1 MGSLDLG
8 IPIRYILRMKLT
20 IWSVSMLLLLAVLFP
35 SGAAVVIAVHLSSDH
50 DHHHRVD
57 ARPTEA
63 VKLVMHGHH
72 HEPGT
77 PPHEHPIVV
86 TRLAAPITKP
96 SLLLILATS
105 VGTNDVLLS
114 PASRPLA
121 RLTKFA
127 LDPLPLDTNPILRI

>member
-1 MGSLDLG
+1 MGCLHLSM
-8 IPIRYILRMKLT
+8 PIRYILRMKLT
-20 IWSVSMLLLLAVLFP
+20 TWSVSVLLLMAVLFP
-35 SGAAVVIAVHLSSDH
+35 SGAAVVIAVHLGSHH

-63 VKLVMHGHH
+63 VQLVMHGHH
-72 HEPGT
+72 HEPGA

-105 VGTNDVLLS
+105 IGANDVLLI
-114 PASRPLA
+114 PAARPLT
-121 RLTKFA
+121 RLTRFA
-127 LDPLPLDTNPILRI
+127 PDPLALDTNPILRI

>member
-1 MGSLDLG
+1 MGCLDLG

-20 IWSVSMLLLLAVLFP
+20 TWSVSVLLLMAVLFP
-35 SGAAVVIAVHLSSDH
+35 SGAAVVIAVHLGSHH

-63 VKLVMHGHH
+63 VQLVMHGHH

-77 PPHEHPIVV
+77 PPHEHSIVV
-86 TRLAAPITKP
+86 TKLAVPITKP
-96 SLLLILATS
+96 SLLMILATS

-114 PASRPLA
+114 PATIPLA
-121 RLTKFA
+121 RLTRFA
-127 LDPLPLDTNPILRI
+127 LDPLALDTNPILRI